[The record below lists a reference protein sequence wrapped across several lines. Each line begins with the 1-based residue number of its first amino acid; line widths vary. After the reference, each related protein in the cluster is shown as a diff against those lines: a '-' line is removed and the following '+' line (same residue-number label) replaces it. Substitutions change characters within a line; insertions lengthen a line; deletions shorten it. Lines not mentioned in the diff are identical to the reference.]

1 MNQIAMTLVLRSLTE
16 PRKVARWL
24 IDLHLSRE
32 ALLTSFALVV
42 VLNTVLFSLSML
54 LLDGAMP
61 GLLGRPSIFAF
72 MQVASVGITI
82 VTFQWAGRIIGG
94 KGRMPDMAVLV
105 IWMQAL
111 QVLVQALLLI
121 LMPVS
126 SFLGGSLVTLTTVIG
141 LWILVNF
148 IDEAHGFGS
157 LLKSAA
163 AVIFGVMGMSF
174 VLSLLL
180 ALIGV
185 NATGINGYV

>member
-1 MNQIAMTLVLRSLTE
+1 MNQIAVTLVLRSLTE

-32 ALLTSFALVV
+32 ALLTGFALVV

-54 LLDGAMP
+54 ILNGPLP
-61 GLLGRPSIFAF
+61 GILARPSIFAM
-72 MQVASVGITI
+72 MQAASVGITI
-82 VTFQWAGRIIGG
+82 VTFHWAGRFIGG
-94 KGRMPDMAVLV
+94 KAQMADMAVLV
-105 IWMQAL
+105 IWVQAL
-111 QVLVQALLLI
+111 QVLVQALLLVLI
-121 LMPVS
+121 PVS
-126 SFLGGSLVTLTTVIG
+126 GFLGGTIVTLTTVIG

-157 LLKSAA
+157 LIKSVG
-163 AVIFGVMGMSF
+163 AVIFGVVGMSF

-185 NATGINGYV
+185 SATGINGYV

>member
-24 IDLHLSRE
+24 MDLHLSRE

-54 LLDGAMP
+54 LMDGAMP

-72 MQVASVGITI
+72 MQVASVGLTI

-94 KGRMPDMAVLV
+94 KGQMADMAVLV

-121 LMPVS
+121 MMPLS
-126 SFLGGSLVTLTTVIG
+126 SFLGGMLVTLTTVIG

-148 IDEAHGFGS
+148 INEAHGFGS

>member
-1 MNQIAMTLVLRSLTE
+1 MNQLAVTLVLRSLTE

-32 ALLTSFALVV
+32 ALLTGFALVV

-54 LLDGAMP
+54 LLDGSLT
-61 GLLGRPSIFAF
+61 GLLSRPSIFAF

-82 VTFQWAGRIIGG
+82 VTFHWAGRIIGG
-94 KGRMPDMAVLV
+94 KGQMADMAVLV

-111 QVLVQALLLI
+111 QVLVQALLLV
-121 LMPVS
+121 LMPAS
-126 SFLGGSLVTLTTVIG
+126 SFLGGTFVTLTTVIG

-157 LLKSAA
+157 LIKSAG
-163 AVIFGVMGMSF
+163 AVIFGVIGMSF